1 MGQTRS
7 EEQEKAAFVGAAEA
21 MYEELRAWHKRHLDA
36 SFDEIAE
43 QVTPRRR
50 GLMGLLLK
58 QLAQEADERVSA
70 PVCEQCGEPMTY
82 KGTPGRGVSHG
93 EGEMRL
99 ERAYYHCGA
108 CGSTLFPPGPPV
120 EAEEACL
127 ESTDDPTGA
136 AAGGGD
142 RLV

>member
-7 EEQEKAAFVGAAEA
+7 RAQEKAAFVRGAET
-21 MYEELRAWHKRHLDA
+21 MYEELRAWHAAHPEA

-50 GLMGLLLK
+50 ELMGLLLK
-58 QLAQEADERVSA
+58 QLAQEADERVIA
-70 PVCEQCGEPMTY
+70 PVCEQCGEPLTY
-82 KGTPGRGVSHG
+82 KGTPSRGVSHG

-99 ERAYYHCGA
+99 ERAYYHCAA

-120 EAEEACL
+120 EAEEAPL
-127 ESTDDPTGA
+127 ESTNDPTGA